1 MSVTPD
7 YGLHITTRGCRAA
20 TGADVGAGKPNVFL
34 AEDDPLLRRALVR
47 WLQLDGYRVVA
58 AESGRVL
65 LEYMLE
71 LPVSEP
77 ESGDVLVTDV
87 DMPGLDGFQLV
98 DRLQVAGW
106 RLPVVFMTGDPS
118 ADVQRR
124 ARELRALGF
133 LPKPFSLGELTGAVE
148 SAAR

>member
-1 MSVTPD
+1 MSVSTD
-7 YGLHITTRGCRAA
+7 FGLEAA
-20 TGADVGAGKPNVFL
+20 TRIPDASPGEEKRCVFL
-34 AEDDPLLRRALVR
+34 AEDDPILRRAVVR
-47 WLQLDGYRVVA
+47 WLQLDGYRVIA

-71 LPVSEP
+71 LPVSDP
-77 ESGDVLVTDV
+77 ESGDVLVTDI
-87 DMPGLDGFQLV
+87 DMPDLDGFQLV

-118 ADVQRR
+118 VDAQRR

-133 LPKPFSLGELTGAVE
+133 LPKPFSLGELTGAVG